1 MKVELNDFEMNDVIA
16 ALMLT
21 GLQYAKMAWEANNAG
36 DREMFEREVQ
46 NYNKL
51 EYRLR
56 ADQALEQQAANYLHN
71 QKIDNIYNPRKDY

>member
-21 GLQYAKMAWEANNAG
+21 GLQYKKMAREATEEG
-36 DREMFEREVQ
+36 KKELFTKEVER
-46 NYNKL
+46 YNKL

-56 ADQALEQQAANYLHN
+56 ADQADEKQAANYLHN
-71 QKIDNIYNPRKDY
+71 LKVDNIYNPRKDY